1 MPGFD
6 FYRGV
11 YHGSSIPAEEWP
23 TYERRAADQL
33 ERYRRIY
40 TVSAPG
46 QDSEAM
52 AVCAMAD
59 ALYGFDLMANGEAGP
74 VQSVSVGSVSE
85 SYGSAAAQ
93 MLDLSPKGQA
103 RELYRRACLYL
114 DIFRGAG

>member
-1 MPGFD
+1 MPDFD

-11 YHGSSIPAEEWP
+11 YCGSSIPAEEWP
-23 TYERRAADQL
+23 AYGRRAADQL

-46 QDSEAM
+46 PDSEAM

-59 ALYGFDLMANGEAGP
+59 ALYGFDLLANGEAGP

-85 SYGSAAAQ
+85 SYGNATAQ
-93 MLDLSPKGQA
+93 MLDLSPKGQS